1 MAECRHEQL
10 YLIGIREQPIR
21 PGLRRIRFQTS
32 RGQFEA
38 VAHTGAEADRGVV
51 MLSGF
56 RGDFE
61 GPGLV
66 YPELASRLADEGL
79 MALRLSYRIPG
90 DCVQCGLD
98 TLLALQYL
106 YDEGIE
112 DVVVVGWSFGAAVAV
127 AVGSVAK
134 TVRGVAAVSYVHTP
148 GCCTS
153 YLRTKPILVVHGAN
167 DRISP
172 CESSRRLYAKAG
184 PHRRLIIYPDV
195 GHDLTPS
202 RNRLLVDLEA
212 WTIGILHAASLDREG
227 IVPQK
232 IQAGAP

>member
-127 AVGSVAK
+127 AVGVGRENRA
-134 TVRGVAAVSYVHTP
+134 R
-148 GCCTS
+148 
-153 YLRTKPILVVHGAN
+153 
-167 DRISP
+167 
-172 CESSRRLYAKAG
+172 SRRRFLCA
-184 PHRRLIIYPDV
+184 YP
-195 GHDLTPS
+195 
-202 RNRLLVDLEA
+202 RLLYQLSAHEA
-212 WTIGILHAASLDREG
+212 DPCGARSQRPNQPRASRPEG
-227 IVPQK
+227 STQK
-232 IQAGAP
+232 RDPTED